1 MAWSASAAEVTFD
14 FSAQGYA
21 NAQEVLSIKV
31 NDEITA
37 TLTKGSNNN
46 TPKYYTTGNALRLY
60 AGNTFQLTSSNG
72 NITKVVFTTDS
83 SNPFNAAATAEPGA
97 LDVATSPW
105 TGDAKSFTI
114 TNGSGKGHARIEKMT
129 ITYGGTGGGGEVTP
143 PTPEGPVSF
152 LDETF
157 TSGIPASWTNV
168 KMSGDKQWYQ
178 TSFNNNGYAAM
189 TGYKGTQPPFDAWLI
204 SPAIDLTKVTTKKLT
219 FDTQVNGYGSTT
231 SVFEA
236 YVMTSNTLELARNY
250 KLNPTIAEAPA
261 TGYSEWVNSGEID
274 LTPYLNEGT
283 IYIGFRFYATQDAN
297 YATWC
302 VDNVKVGESTAPVPE
317 DKTVADIAGFL
328 SAAYTEAN
336 TTISGSVNAVYQN
349 GRYLYIKDNR
359 GVLLV
364 YGDLTEKYTNGM
376 TIPGGITGLYE
387 NRTNGQYQMKN
398 LVAETFK
405 AGTAGAAI
413 EPDEIAL
420 EELSADMV
428 NNYVVIPD
436 VTITEGKDAR
446 NFTVTDATGSAVLYN
461 QFNDEKYY
469 DVVTVTTG
477 EHLTLKGIVAVYN
490 GNVQLYPVEITSATG
505 QKAVA
510 APVFSVAAGNVPAGT
525 KVEITCATEGA
536 SIFYTLDGS
545 EPTIQSTLYNG
556 PITINETTTVKAFAV
571 KEEMV
576 NSSVVAATYTVKVLP
591 AVSETAMFDFANP
604 TTLNPAQQ
612 NPGDGQEGAIVV
624 SDLTFTAGNASI
636 SFTDGSTT
644 TRLYKDYN
652 KGNQLRLYK
661 NGGSVIVKAAAGYV
675 IKYVAVNGTK
685 LTTMTVDGTALEDA
699 EDALWLA
706 ASNVTEAKLETGSTE
721 RVDIFTLTV
730 GLDKADGVEDID
742 IDANEPVE
750 YYNLQGV
757 RVANPENG
765 LYIRRQGGKT
775 TKVLV
780 K

>member
-1 MAWSASAAEVTFD
+1 MKKFLLSLACVSAMAWSASAAEVTFD

-31 NDEITA
+31 NDEISA

-60 AGNTFQLTSSNG
+60 SGNTFELTSTNG
-72 NITKVVFTTDS
+72 NITKVVFTMGS
-83 SNPFNAAATAEPGA
+83 SNPFNAAATATPGA
-97 LDVATSPW
+97 LDVATATW
-105 TGDAKSFTI
+105 TGDAKTFTI
-114 TNGSGKGHARIEKMT
+114 TNGSGSGHARVEKMT

-143 PTPEGPVSF
+143 P
-152 LDETF
+152 
-157 TSGIPASWTNV
+157 
-168 KMSGDKQWYQ
+168 K
-178 TSFNNNGYAAM
+178 
-189 TGYKGTQPPFDAWLI
+189 
-204 SPAIDLTKVTTKKLT
+204 
-219 FDTQVNGYGSTT
+219 
-231 SVFEA
+231 
-236 YVMTSNTLELARNY
+236 
-250 KLNPTIAEAPA
+250 
-261 TGYSEWVNSGEID
+261 
-274 LTPYLNEGT
+274 
-283 IYIGFRFYATQDAN
+283 
-297 YATWC
+297 
-302 VDNVKVGESTAPVPE
+302 PE

-328 SAAYTEAN
+328 NAAYTEAN

-349 GRYLYIKDNR
+349 GRYLYIKDNS

-387 NRTNGQYQMKN
+387 NRTNGQFQMKN
-398 LVAETFK
+398 LVTETFK

-428 NNYVVIPD
+428 NNYVVIPN
-436 VTITEGKDAR
+436 VTITAGADAR

-461 QFNDEKYY
+461 QFNDERYY

-477 EHLTLKGIVAVYN
+477 ENLTLKGIVAVYN
-490 GNVQLYPVEITSATG
+490 GNVQLYPVEITSASG
-505 QKAVA
+505 QEVVA
-510 APVFSVAAGNVPAGT
+510 APVFSVAAGTVPAGT
-525 KVEITCATEGA
+525 TVEITCATEGA
-536 SIFYTLDGS
+536 SIFYTLDGT

-576 NSSVVAATYTVKVLP
+576 NSSVVAATYTVKALP
-591 AVSETAMFDFANP
+591 AVAETAMFDFVNP

-624 SDLTFTAGNASI
+624 SDLTFTAGNAAI

-661 NGGSVIVKAAAGYV
+661 NGGSVTVKAAEGYV
-675 IKYVAVNGTK
+675 IKYVSFVGSK
-685 LTTMTVDGTALEDA
+685 LTTMTENGTALDDA
-699 EDALWLA
+699 EDALWIA
-706 ASNVTEAKLETGSTE
+706 TGDVTEAKFETTTD
-721 RVDIFTLTV
+721 RVDIFSLTV
-730 GLDKADGVEDID
+730 GLDKVGAVEDINF
-742 IDANEPVE
+742 DANEPVE

-765 LYIRRQGGKT
+765 LYIRRQGSKVS
-775 TKVLV
+775 KVLV